1 MWSTDS
7 LLKTNSCTSFSRAKG
22 RSFLQ
27 EPWDYTEVVRGF
39 EFPYAPAFHAMWPY
53 CFANHGGGLSQYIK
67 KIK

>member
-27 EPWDYTEVVRGF
+27 EEPWDYTEVVREDLNSLMFLLFMQCG
-39 EFPYAPAFHAMWPY
+39 HT
-53 CFANHGGGLSQYIK
+53 L
-67 KIK
+67 